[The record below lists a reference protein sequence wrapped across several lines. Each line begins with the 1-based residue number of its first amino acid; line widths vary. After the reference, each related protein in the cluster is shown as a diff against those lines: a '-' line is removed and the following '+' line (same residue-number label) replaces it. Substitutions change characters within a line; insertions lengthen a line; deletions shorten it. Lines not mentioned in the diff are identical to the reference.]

1 MRRILASL
9 LAVLALSL
17 SLGAC
22 GTPSEE
28 SPSDQ
33 KNAGKSS
40 ATLIQPQ

>member
-1 MRRILASL
+1 MRRL
-9 LAVLALSL
+9 LALLVAVFAL

-33 KNAGKSS
+33 KNSGKSS
-40 ATLIQPQ
+40 ATLTLPQ

>member
-1 MRRILASL
+1 MSRILAL
-9 LAVLALSL
+9 LVTVFAL

-40 ATLIQPQ
+40 VNLTLPQ